1 MLDTGVL
8 TTEDFY
14 TTRPHVAARL
24 SSHLLFKGTLI
35 GCSQRVLTGD
45 RLLFQ

>member
-8 TTEDFY
+8 TPEGFY

-24 SSHLLFKGTLI
+24 SSHLLFEGTLI
-35 GCSQRVLTGD
+35 GCSQGVFTGN

>member
-24 SSHLLFKGTLI
+24 SSLLLFKGTLI
-35 GCSQRVLTGD
+35 GCSQGVLRGD